1 MKFYI
6 IVTRHYLKILYHA
19 ATGGAIMQCGR
30 MAQLFFPAGADDPKT
45 HLFTVG
51 GRSGDFS
58 SVIGGE
64 YRQILLFEDP
74 L

>member
-1 MKFYI
+1 
-6 IVTRHYLKILYHA
+6 
-19 ATGGAIMQCGR
+19 MQCGR